1 MIYMFLSNN
10 PLSGDI
16 NSSNL
21 PCLDYKACLISLIKQ
36 KPHIKTVPLNLFH
49 CSLYE
54 FEDTL
59 STQVHAV
66 VQFIIPDNV

>member
-21 PCLDYKACLISLIKQ
+21 PCFA
-36 KPHIKTVPLNLFH
+36 
-49 CSLYE
+49 YE
-54 FEDTL
+54 TL
-59 STQVHAV
+59 SRFLRGAKISSYVAYQREFSI
-66 VQFIIPDNV
+66 Q